1 MRHLIEQHTNILFSI
16 LEIDLT
22 KLVPELDITASDIVS
37 HQKEALLSRK
47 DLAQKTKDFRKLDDA
62 AKLGEFKSLLKGK

>member
-1 MRHLIEQHTNILFSI
+1 MGFCCLD
-16 LEIDLT
+16 IDLT
-22 KLVPELDITASDIVS
+22 KLVPELDVVASDIVS

-62 AKLGEFKSLLKGK
+62 TKLGEFKSLLKGKFQVV